1 MSYNSKYKGQEV
13 ESYLDLIPQ
22 KVDKVEGKQ
31 LSAEDFTTA
40 LKAKLEGLSNYD
52 DSAIQEAIEGLQ
64 TQLNTLVSGDADTAI
79 ESFNEIIAF
88 LEGVED
94 TETLEGI
101 IASIEQQI
109 ADKQDAIS
117 DLSTI
122 RSNAE
127 KGATAVQPSD
137 LATVATSGSYADL
150 TNKPTIPTKTSQL
163 TNDSGFISSEE
174 VFNYSTSP
182 TVVGTWIDGST
193 IYRKTFVVE
202 NYTLP
207 TKKWLY
213 IRDEVAALNIR
224 QYVDAKGVALCYSE
238 VADDTPTWQPVPR
251 VCPDANE
258 DYNIGFGDFSSE
270 RIGVLFGQKYTS
282 VSVWLTVDYLL

>member
-127 KGATAVQPSD
+127 KGATAVQPDD
-137 LATVATSGSYADL
+137 LAAVATSGSYADL
-150 TNKPTIPTKTSQL
+150 SNKPTIPTKTSQL
-163 TNDSGFISSEE
+163 TNDSGFLSS
-174 VFNYSTSP
+174 S
-182 TVVGTWIDGST
+182 VVGALYKGAWIASAATGIGQSYTET
-193 IYRKTFVVE
+193 I
-202 NYTLP
+202 TLP
-207 TKKWLY
+207 AGTY
-213 IRDEVAALNIR
+213 VVSVVAP
-224 QYVDAKGVALCYSE
+224 YC
-238 VADDTPTWQPVPR
+238 ADMSAR
-251 VCPDANE
+251 VC
-258 DYNIGFGDFSSE
+258 IGFSASMA
-270 RIGVLFGQKYTS
+270 IGVGNTFIDAAYGAVTMLAKFTTQTNLRVISAASANTATWG
-282 VSVWLTVDYLL
+282 YLDRGGIAAVRIA